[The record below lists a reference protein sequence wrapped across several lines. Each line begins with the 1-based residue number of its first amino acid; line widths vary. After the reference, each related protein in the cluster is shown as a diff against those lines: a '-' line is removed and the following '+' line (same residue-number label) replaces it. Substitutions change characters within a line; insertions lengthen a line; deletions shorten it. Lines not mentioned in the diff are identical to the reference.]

1 MVAGTKGSKN
11 YENSEDPLYV
21 LENDVPIDFNYYI
34 EKQIKPP
41 LQKIFD
47 FIIPNV
53 NALYEGEHTKV
64 QYVPKLNNK
73 SSGLGK
79 FAIVKTT
86 CLGCKVPI
94 NDSQGVV
101 CKHCQGKALDI
112 YCLKAVELNLLQ
124 KNFWELWT
132 QCQRCQGSLIQEVI
146 CTNRDCPIFYKRKK
160 IQNEITNGQKILDK
174 FDNSW

>member
-1 MVAGTKGSKN
+1 M
-11 YENSEDPLYV
+11 
-21 LENDVPIDFNYYI
+21 
-34 EKQIKPP
+34 
-41 LQKIFD
+41 KIFD
-47 FIIPNV
+47 FIIPNQ
-53 NALYEGEHTKV
+53 NALYEGEHTKI

-73 SSGLGK
+73 STGLGK
-79 FAIVKTT
+79 FAVVKTT

-94 NDSQGVV
+94 NDSDGAL

-112 YCLKAVELNLLQ
+112 YCMKVVELNLFQ
-124 KNFWELWT
+124 KSFWELWT

-160 IQNEITNGQKILDK
+160 IQNEISNGQKLLDK